1 MLDPASGE
9 AEGNEEELAAEAP
22 TGEQLRRK
30 WLSRRPGSDG
40 ARGEAAVGRGGS
52 GRTTRAASVADIAE
66 EMRGGRK
73 WPLRRGW
80 LRMAGAGDRVRCADG
95 HRPQVETNRLGESF
109 LVRVL
114 PLPARVYNFRAHEIH
129 NFLFFLRNT
138 VALL

>member
-40 ARGEAAVGRGGS
+40 ARGEAAVGRGGR
-52 GRTTRAASVADIAE
+52 GRTTRAASVAAIAE

-95 HRPQVETNRLGESF
+95 HRPQVETNRFLRLREGESF
-109 LVRVL
+109 LVHVL
-114 PLPARVYNFRAHEIH
+114 PLPARVYNSERTKSTI
-129 NFLFFLRNT
+129 FF
-138 VALL
+138 